1 MSGDTR
7 PEQDP
12 TGVKLMTRGIEKAAL
27 NNFAA
32 KDSLW
37 TNLTSLNSHNGLP
50 DSDICLTLV
59 LSS

>member
-1 MSGDTR
+1 MSANIR

-12 TGVKLMTRGIEKAAL
+12 TGAKLMTHGIEKAAL
-27 NNFAA
+27 NNFDA

-37 TNLTSLNSHNGLP
+37 TNLTSLNSYTGLP